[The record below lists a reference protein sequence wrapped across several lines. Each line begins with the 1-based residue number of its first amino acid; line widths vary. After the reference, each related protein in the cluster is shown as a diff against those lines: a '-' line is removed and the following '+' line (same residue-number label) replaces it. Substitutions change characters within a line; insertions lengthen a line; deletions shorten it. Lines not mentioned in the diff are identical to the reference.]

1 MIGQQRIRKQFAV
14 TLKKVG
20 LEFLFF
26 LLFCSLLLC
35 SCVGI
40 SDWEYELPNNYS
52 IIRFNTS
59 TIAIYCEDSPVL
71 DSYVTSFAYNERF
84 VCARRLV
91 LDDNRTYFYDDI
103 VEMDF
108 NQAVYCIVDTQT
120 HNVYDLLDENEFET
134 LCKELMIENLNAW
147 TNTTPK
153 PKGAK

>member
-40 SDWEYELPNNYS
+40 SDWKYELPNNYS

-59 TIAIYCEDSPVL
+59 TIEIYCEDSPVL
-71 DSYVTSFAYNERF
+71 DRYVTCFAYNERF
-84 VCARRLV
+84 ICARRLV
-91 LDDNRTYFYDDI
+91 LDDNR
-103 VEMDF
+103 
-108 NQAVYCIVDTQT
+108 A
-120 HNVYDLLDENEFET
+120 
-134 LCKELMIENLNAW
+134 
-147 TNTTPK
+147 
-153 PKGAK
+153 